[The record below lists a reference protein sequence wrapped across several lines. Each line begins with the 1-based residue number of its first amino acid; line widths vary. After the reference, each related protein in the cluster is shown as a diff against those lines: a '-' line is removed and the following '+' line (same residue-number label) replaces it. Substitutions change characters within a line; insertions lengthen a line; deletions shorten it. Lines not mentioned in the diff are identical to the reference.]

1 MREILFQ
8 YESVNPTT
16 WAYLSSLLMIGLFF
30 KFNRLWSVRNL
41 DLLLIILLAPGMLMV
56 YFGSRNTAEQ
66 QAMNAPAVIEIG
78 ADDPMLIS
86 IDPVLSIT
94 DAIGTTDEPKK
105 PNRAPEPQQVVPVE
119 GLEGNPDGADS
130 DSDASLN
137 SVSGDEEN
145 TVAISDTLEKT
156 GYVWLFIVS
165 GLWII
170 RLLIDP
176 TMVRRPLLEP
186 NLTTGGMAFIS
197 CSMFL
202 FLMSNIIVSRPTVA
216 DLRGMREIEKMRTAE
231 TSAEVEETL
240 KHYGPGYALLTFL
253 PRLPTSQLTPPATS
267 EEREEDRII
276 VGTAKTMA
284 ILTNLALVVGLALI
298 GYRHFD
304 NVKMGIGA
312 GMLYQMLPYTAL
324 YAGRIDHALPA
335 ALMIWAVLCYRRPFW
350 AGIFLGLAIGTV
362 YYPLFLLPLWLSF
375 YWQRGVS
382 RFTMGIVAMLLLL
395 ALSLAVTAPDLASFS
410 HQLRA
415 MFGLWFPRSEG
426 FTGFWSFFLGS
437 NAFRVPILTLFVAF
451 SGGLALWP
459 AQKNLGTL
467 LSCSAAVMLGAQFWH
482 ANDGATYL
490 AWYVPLMLLTIFR
503 PNLEDRVAL
512 HVIGEGWKP
521 RNKRS
526 VQAGE
531 KKAA

>member
-56 YFGSRNTAEQ
+56 YFGSRNAAEQ
-66 QAMNAPAVIEIG
+66 AVLNAPTVIEIEG
-78 ADDPMLIS
+78 ENPI
-86 IDPVLSIT
+86 PVEPERSIT
-94 DAIGTTDEPKK
+94 EELGGSDLKEG
-105 PNRAPEPQQVVPVE
+105 PNGVNLKQVVP
-119 GLEGNPDGADS
+119 LEGPEANADGVEPEADE
-130 DSDASLN
+130 SLALAT
-137 SVSGDEEN
+137 GEAEN

-165 GLWII
+165 ALWII

-197 CSMFL
+197 CAMFL
-202 FLMSNIIVSRPTVA
+202 FLMSNIIVSRPSAA

-231 TSAEVEETL
+231 TSEEVEEIL
-240 KHYGPGYALLTFL
+240 KHYGPGYALFLYL
-253 PRLPTSQLTPPATS
+253 PRLPTTQFAQPEASA
-267 EEREEDRII
+267 EREEDRII

-335 ALMIWAVLCYRRPFW
+335 ALLIWAVLCYRRPFW

-362 YYPLFLLPLWLSF
+362 YYPLFLLPLWVSF

-382 RFTMGIVAMLLLL
+382 RFTMGIAAMLVLL
-395 ALSLAVTAPDLASFS
+395 ALSLAITAPDFNSFIQ
-410 HQLRA
+410 QLRA
-415 MFGLWFPRSEG
+415 MFGLWMPRNER
-426 FTGFWSFFLGS
+426 FTGFWSFYFSS

-482 ANDGATYL
+482 ANDGATFL

-521 RNKRS
+521 RTKRS
-526 VQAGE
+526 PETSE

>member
-1 MREILFQ
+1 MRDILFQ

-30 KFNRLWSVRNL
+30 KFNRIWSVRNL

-56 YFGSRNTAEQ
+56 YFGSRDAAEQ
-66 QAMNAPAVIEIG
+66 AALSAPIVAEVVAEDPTPIEI
-78 ADDPMLIS
+78 DPAI
-86 IDPVLSIT
+86 SIT
-94 DAIGTTDEPKK
+94 DAIGSDPKEEPNGADPK
-105 PNRAPEPQQVVPVE
+105 NEDPVE
-119 GLEGNPDGADS
+119 VPESDLKEVDS
-130 DSDASLN
+130 ESDESLIP
-137 SVSGDEEN
+137 STGEEEN
-145 TVAISDTLEKT
+145 TVVISDSLEKT
-156 GYVWLFIVS
+156 GYIVS

-186 NLTTGGMAFIS
+186 NLTTGGMTFIS
-197 CSMFL
+197 CAMFL
-202 FLMSNIIVSRPTVA
+202 FLMSNIVVSRPSAA

-240 KHYGPGYALLTFL
+240 KHYGPGYALLTYL
-253 PRLPTSQLTPPATS
+253 PRLPTSQFAQSETS
-267 EEREEDRII
+267 EELEEEQIV

-284 ILTNLALVVGLALI
+284 ILTNLALVVGLGLI

-312 GMLYQMLPYTAL
+312 GMLYLLLPYTAL

-335 ALMIWAVLCYRRPFW
+335 ALLIWAVLCYRRPFW

-362 YYPLFLLPLWLSF
+362 YYPLFLLPLWISF

-382 RFTMGIVAMLLLL
+382 RFTMGIAAMLVLL
-395 ALSLAVTAPDLASFS
+395 ALSLAITAPDLNSFTQ
-410 HQLRA
+410 QLRA
-415 MFGLWFPRSEG
+415 MFGLWIPRSG
-426 FTGFWSFFLGS
+426 RFSGFWSFYFAS
-437 NAFRVPILTLFVAF
+437 NAFRIPILTLFVAF

-482 ANDGATYL
+482 ANDGATFL

-526 VQAGE
+526 AQESE